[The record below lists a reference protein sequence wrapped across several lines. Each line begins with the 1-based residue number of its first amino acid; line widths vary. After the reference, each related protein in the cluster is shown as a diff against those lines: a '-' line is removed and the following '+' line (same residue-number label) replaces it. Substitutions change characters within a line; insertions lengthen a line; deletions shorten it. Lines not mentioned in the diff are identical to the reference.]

1 MNINNSQF
9 LSIEQLQNQ
18 YLKQQKVSSGNK
30 TPQGGMSFEEIL
42 HKQRTQGTP
51 STEVVRFSKHA
62 ANRLSDRK
70 IELTDEQL
78 ERLNDGTKKAGAKG
92 IKDSLVL
99 VDQLAFIVNTKSNT
113 VITAMDQ
120 TEADENIYTNIDGAV
135 II

>member
-18 YLKQQKVSSGNK
+18 YLNQQKVNSGNK
-30 TPQGGMSFEEIL
+30 VPQGMSFEEIL
-42 HKQRTQGTP
+42 HKQQTQGTP
-51 STEVVRFSKHA
+51 TTEAVRFSKHA

>member
-9 LSIEQLQNQ
+9 LSIEQLQDQ
-18 YLKQQKVSSGNK
+18 YLKQQKVNSGNK
-30 TPQGGMSFEEIL
+30 SSQGMSFEEIL
-42 HKQRTQGTP
+42 QKQQIQGT
-51 STEVVRFSKHA
+51 SAKEAVKFSKHA
-62 ANRLSDRK
+62 ANRLNDRK
-70 IELTDEQL
+70 IELTERQL
-78 ERLNDGTKKAGAKG
+78 ERLNDGTKKAGQKG
-92 IKDSLVL
+92 IRDSLVL

>member
-9 LSIEQLQNQ
+9 LSIEQLQDQ
-18 YLKQQKVSSGNK
+18 YLKQQKVNSGNK
-30 TPQGGMSFEEIL
+30 TPQGMSFEEIL
-42 HKQRTQGTP
+42 HKQRTQGT
-51 STEVVRFSKHA
+51 STTEVVRFSKHA

-120 TEADENIYTNIDGAV
+120 TEANENIYTNIDGAV

>member
-9 LSIEQLQNQ
+9 LSIEQLQDQ
-18 YLKQQKVSSGNK
+18 YLKQQKVNSGNK
-30 TPQGGMSFEEIL
+30 SSQGMSFEEIL
-42 HKQRTQGTP
+42 QRQQIQGT
-51 STEVVRFSKHA
+51 SAKEAVKFSKHA
-62 ANRLSDRK
+62 ANRLNDRK

-78 ERLNDGTKKAGAKG
+78 ERLNDGTKKAGQKG
-92 IKDSLVL
+92 IRDSLVL

>member
-1 MNINNSQF
+1 MNVKNSQF
-9 LSIEQLQNQ
+9 LSIEQLQDQ
-18 YLKQQKVSSGNK
+18 YLKQQKVNSGNK
-30 TPQGGMSFEEIL
+30 APQGMSFEEIL
-42 HKQRTQGTP
+42 QKQQVPKIQT
-51 STEVVRFSKHA
+51 TENVRFSKHA
-62 ANRLSDRK
+62 ANRLNDRN

-78 ERLNDGTKKAGAKG
+78 ERLNDGTKKAGQKG
-92 IKDSLVL
+92 IRDSLVL